1 MKTYENLVKQTGIDF
16 FPVNIP
22 GIAEDCPF
30 ESFIFFVGG
39 FALGGSYRNVFH
51 FILCLPLEANP
62 YIYMYIYMYGSFS
75 KTGYPPVIK
84 HGNGKFPNSMIFS
97 SEKLPFNLQGMFN
110 NLDDNLGSVP

>member
-1 MKTYENLVKQTGIDF
+1 MKTYKNLVKQTGIAF

-62 YIYMYIYMYGSFS
+62 YIYMYIYIYVWFFLKNGIPS
-75 KTGYPPVIK
+75 
-84 HGNGKFPNSMIFS
+84 GNQTWQWEIPQ
-97 SEKLPFNLQGMFN
+97 FNDFFQRET
-110 NLDDNLGSVP
+110 SI